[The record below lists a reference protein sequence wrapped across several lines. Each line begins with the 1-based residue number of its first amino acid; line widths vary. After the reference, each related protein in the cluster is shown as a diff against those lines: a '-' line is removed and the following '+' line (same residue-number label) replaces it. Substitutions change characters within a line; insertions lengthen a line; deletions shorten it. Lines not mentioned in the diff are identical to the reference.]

1 MSQMKNLPILTP
13 VEAVDAHSAQG
24 TCGQGTRLQGVSTPT
39 EFDPQII
46 RTRLAGL
53 GNGQFWRSLEEAA
66 EEPEFE
72 RYLHRE
78 FPSQLAVWEDP
89 IARRSFLK
97 LMAASLAFAG
107 VTGCTREPA
116 EKIVPY
122 TKGTE
127 NLVPGKPKYYATAI
141 SRGGYGLGVLVE
153 SHMGRPTKV
162 EGNPDHP
169 VTRGATDAFLQA
181 AILALYDPDRSQ
193 TVRYRGIIETW
204 DEFSIKVGGAVA
216 GDPDYQGRGL
226 RVLTATVTSPTLA
239 SQLSGL
245 LKKYPR
251 AKWHTYEAVGQDNPR
266 DGAKLAFGKAV
277 DTVYQL
283 NKAQVILAL
292 DCDFL
297 FALPGSLQYARDFT
311 DGRRMTVDKPT
322 MNRLYVAEAAPSI
335 TGAMADHRIPLAPS
349 RIEQLAREILRR
361 VTADVRGDPK
371 PDADAAV
378 TGVPDAWLAAV
389 VKDLKSHQ
397 GAGVVMTGP
406 GQPPIVHALVHA
418 INATLNN
425 FGQTLKYIAP
435 VEVRAEHDKNTLSD
449 LVTDIGQGQVE
460 TLIILGGNPVYN
472 APGNL
477 DFAKHLSQVSLK
489 IHHSDFYDETSRLC
503 DWHVPAAHPLES
515 WSDTRAF
522 DGTATI
528 VQPLI
533 APLYA
538 GKTPHEVLSVLAGES
553 GRSAFEIVET
563 YWKTKLDAKE
573 FGKLW
578 RRAVHSGVVAGSQSE
593 PAEVSLKTR
602 AITDFAASPTVA
614 LVGRTIEV
622 EFHPDSTIWDGQFAN
637 NGWLQEL
644 PKPLTK
650 TCWENVAYV
659 SPATAGSLGLSNGA
673 IIELTIDKQVLRAP
687 AWIMPGQPDHCVS
700 LTFGY
705 GRTHSGR
712 VGTRIGYNA
721 YSILPV
727 NPERFAQ
734 ATLDRTAEKVTIA
747 TTQHHHSMEGRDIV
761 RVTALSQFHAQARQP
776 HQEEHPLPSFYPERQ
791 SEGNAWGMVI
801 DQTSCIGCNACVVAC
816 QSENNSPVVGKE
828 QVLLGREMQ
837 WLRIDRYYHGE
848 LDDPEVYFQP
858 MMCVH
863 CEKAPCEVV
872 CPVAATVHDSEGTN
886 SMIYNRCV
894 GTRYCSNNCPY
905 KVRRFNY
912 LQFSDDTS
920 PSLKLMRNPEV
931 TVRSRGVMEKC
942 TYCIQRISSARIH
955 AKIETGAVIEDG
967 DVVTACQQACPT
979 RAITFGNINDPKS
992 EVVHQK
998 SSILNYGVL
1007 AELNTVPRTT
1017 HLARVVNPHPDLP
1030 APGAAQSFDSH
1041 SHAGKVHE

>member
-1 MSQMKNLPILTP
+1 MKDLPIITLTQ
-13 VEAVDAHSAQG
+13 AVGAPSVQEVG
-24 TCGQGTRLQGVSTPT
+24 TTR
-39 EFDPQII
+39 EFDPEII

-53 GNGQFWRSLEEAA
+53 GNRQFWRSLEEAA
-66 EEPEFE
+66 DEPEFE

-97 LMAASLAFAG
+97 LMAASLALAG
-107 VTGCTREPA
+107 VTGCTRAPA

-122 TKGTE
+122 TKGTQ

-169 VTRGATDAFLQA
+169 VTRGATDPFLQA
-181 AILALYDPDRSQ
+181 SILGLYDPDRSQ

-204 DEFSIKVGGAVA
+204 EAFATKVGDAISGESNQ
-216 GDPDYQGRGL
+216 QGRGL
-226 RVLTATVTSPTLA
+226 RILTGTVTSPTLA
-239 SQLSGL
+239 GQMKDI
-245 LKKYPR
+245 LKKYPAAR
-251 AKWHTYEAVGQDNPR
+251 WHTYEPVHHDNER
-266 DGAKLAFGKAV
+266 EGAQLAFGKHV

-283 NKAQVILAL
+283 IKARVILAL

-311 DGRRMTVDKPT
+311 DGRRMTTNDQA
-322 MNRLYVAEAAPSI
+322 MNRLYVAEGAPSI
-335 TGAMADHRIPLAPS
+335 TGAMADHRVPLAPS
-349 RIEQLAREILRR
+349 KIEHLAREILRR
-361 VTADVRGDPK
+361 IGTAPDDENKPAAEVTIA
-371 PDADAAV
+371 
-378 TGVPDAWLAAV
+378 GVPDAWLAAV
-389 VKDLKSHQ
+389 VKDLKRHQ
-397 GAGVVMTGP
+397 GASAVIIGP

-418 INATLNN
+418 INSALKNV
-425 FGQTLKYIAP
+425 GQTLKYIEP
-435 VEVRAEHDKNTLSD
+435 VEVRAEHDRNTLVD
-449 LVTDIGQGQVE
+449 LVTDIGQDQVE

-472 APGNL
+472 APGSL
-477 DFAKHLSQVSLK
+477 EFSQHLSQVPLK
-489 IHHSDFYDETSRLC
+489 IHLSDFYDETSQLC
-503 DWHVPAAHPLES
+503 DWHIPAAHPLES

-538 GKTPHEVLSVLAGES
+538 GKTPHEVLSVLVGES
-553 GRSAFEIVET
+553 RKSAFEIVEN
-563 YWKTKLDAKE
+563 YWKTKLDARE

-578 RRAVHSGVVAGSQSE
+578 RRAVHSGVVAGSQFQ
-593 PAEVSLKTR
+593 PVEVQLKTQGV
-602 AITDFAASPTVA
+602 ADLPTSPTVA
-614 LVGRTIEV
+614 LVGKTIEV

-650 TCWENVAYV
+650 MCWENVAYV
-659 SPATAGSLGLSNGA
+659 SPATAGILGLSNGA
-673 IIELTIDKQVLRAP
+673 VIELTINKRLLSAP
-687 AWIMPGQPDHCVS
+687 VWVMPGQPDHCVS

-721 YSILPV
+721 YDILPV
-727 NPERFAQ
+727 NPERFAL
-734 ATLDRTAEKVTIA
+734 ASLDRTENKVSIA

-761 RVTALSQFHAQARQP
+761 RVTSLSQVHAQARQP
-776 HQEEHPLPSFYPERQ
+776 HKEEPALPSFYPEREP
-791 SEGNAWGMVI
+791 EGNAWGMVI

-816 QSENNSPVVGKE
+816 QAENNSPVVGKE

-863 CEKAPCEVV
+863 CEQAPCEVV

-886 SMIYNRCV
+886 NMIYNRCV

-912 LQFSDDTS
+912 LQFSDETT

-942 TYCIQRISSARIH
+942 TYCIQRISAARIH
-955 AKIETGAVIEDG
+955 AKIEQEGVIKDG

-992 EVVHQK
+992 EVVQQK

-1030 APGAAQSFDSH
+1030 VPAAAQPFDSH

>member
-1 MSQMKNLPILTP
+1 
-13 VEAVDAHSAQG
+13 
-24 TCGQGTRLQGVSTPT
+24 
-39 EFDPQII
+39 
-46 RTRLAGL
+46 
-53 GNGQFWRSLEEAA
+53 
-66 EEPEFE
+66 
-72 RYLHRE
+72 
-78 FPSQLAVWEDP
+78 
-89 IARRSFLK
+89 
-97 LMAASLAFAG
+97 
-107 VTGCTREPA
+107 
-116 EKIVPY
+116 
-122 TKGTE
+122 
-127 NLVPGKPKYYATAI
+127 
-141 SRGGYGLGVLVE
+141 
-153 SHMGRPTKV
+153 
-162 EGNPDHP
+162 
-169 VTRGATDAFLQA
+169 
-181 AILALYDPDRSQ
+181 
-193 TVRYRGIIETW
+193 
-204 DEFSIKVGGAVA
+204 
-216 GDPDYQGRGL
+216 
-226 RVLTATVTSPTLA
+226 
-239 SQLSGL
+239 
-245 LKKYPR
+245 
-251 AKWHTYEAVGQDNPR
+251 
-266 DGAKLAFGKAV
+266 
-277 DTVYQL
+277 
-283 NKAQVILAL
+283 
-292 DCDFL
+292 
-297 FALPGSLQYARDFT
+297 
-311 DGRRMTVDKPT
+311 
-322 MNRLYVAEAAPSI
+322 
-335 TGAMADHRIPLAPS
+335 
-349 RIEQLAREILRR
+349 
-361 VTADVRGDPK
+361 
-371 PDADAAV
+371 
-378 TGVPDAWLAAV
+378 
-389 VKDLKSHQ
+389 
-397 GAGVVMTGP
+397 
-406 GQPPIVHALVHA
+406 
-418 INATLNN
+418 
-425 FGQTLKYIAP
+425 
-435 VEVRAEHDKNTLSD
+435 
-449 LVTDIGQGQVE
+449 
-460 TLIILGGNPVYN
+460 
-472 APGNL
+472 
-477 DFAKHLSQVSLK
+477 
-489 IHHSDFYDETSRLC
+489 
-503 DWHVPAAHPLES
+503 
-515 WSDTRAF
+515 
-522 DGTATI
+522 
-528 VQPLI
+528 
-533 APLYA
+533 
-538 GKTPHEVLSVLAGES
+538 
-553 GRSAFEIVET
+553 
-563 YWKTKLDAKE
+563 
-573 FGKLW
+573 
-578 RRAVHSGVVAGSQSE
+578 
-593 PAEVSLKTR
+593 
-602 AITDFAASPTVA
+602 
-614 LVGRTIEV
+614 
-622 EFHPDSTIWDGQFAN
+622 
-637 NGWLQEL
+637 
-644 PKPLTK
+644 LTK

-955 AKIETGAVIEDG
+955 AKIENGAVIEDG